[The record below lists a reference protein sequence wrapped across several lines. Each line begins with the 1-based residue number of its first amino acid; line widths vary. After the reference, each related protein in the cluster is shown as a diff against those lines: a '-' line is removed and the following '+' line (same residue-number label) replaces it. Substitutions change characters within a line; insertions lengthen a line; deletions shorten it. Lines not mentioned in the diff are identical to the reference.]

1 MSTPVTPGGGVW
13 AEMAGQTRAIASFS
27 KAARAARALL
37 RATTQAF
44 TDSTEPPT
52 ATLSTDKTATL
63 DRGGTADLDR
73 GETADLEPGTLP
85 PENSENLAAMTHSW
99 LIVGPAGS
107 GRSTAA
113 KAFAAALEC
122 VNPAEAGCGSPD
134 CPGCSMVRAGVHPD
148 VTVVSTDLVQIT
160 AQEVKELVQQAYVRP
175 SVGAWRVIIV
185 EDYDR
190 MSEASSN
197 ILLKVLEEPPPRT
210 VWLLCAP
217 SVTDVIP
224 TVRSRCRQVHLS
236 MPGRQAVAELLVR
249 RDGVDPLLAAQVAA
263 EADCHVGRA
272 RALAKNP
279 QLRQRR
285 AQMLELV
292 SQMRDSS
299 QACWTA
305 AALVRLVGI
314 EAAERAGDS
323 EEVARQQ
330 LFTQFGM
337 SEDLP
342 ESQWPKALKK
352 ALKDLEANAKRRAR
366 RQDFDVWDR
375 VLEDL
380 AGFYR
385 DAMMLQLHS
394 HSPLLNESL
403 RPEIEGVAQLEQCR
417 TTQGQR
423 RAVAKNISRLEAIR
437 VARQRLQR
445 NAAPALTAEALC
457 IELL

>member
-37 RATTQAF
+37 RATAQAF

-63 DRGGTADLDR
+63 DRGGTADL
-73 GETADLEPGTLP
+73 EAGTLP
-85 PENSENLAAMTHSW
+85 PENNENLAAMTHSW

-197 ILLKVLEEPPPRT
+197 ILRT

-285 AQMLELV
+285 AQMLGLV

-457 IELL
+457 MELL